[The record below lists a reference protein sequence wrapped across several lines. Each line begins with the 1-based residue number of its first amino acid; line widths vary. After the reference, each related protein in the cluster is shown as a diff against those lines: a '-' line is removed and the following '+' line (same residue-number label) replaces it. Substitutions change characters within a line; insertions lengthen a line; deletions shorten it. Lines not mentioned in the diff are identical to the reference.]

1 MNMQQM
7 MKQAQKMQK
16 ELAKAQEERL
26 SPVMWYIAGLRISL
40 IRLLCIGGCI

>member
-16 ELAKAQEERL
+16 ELAKAQEE
-26 SPVMWYIAGLRISL
+26 VANMTAQGTAG
-40 IRLLCIGGCI
+40 GGMSYCGCSWRHDG